1 MLYFNS
7 TNGYLP
13 YAFTEQG
20 VSMLSAVLRS
30 PTAIQV
36 SIAIMDAF
44 VAMRTFIMQSAQIS
58 VEFAEFRN
66 RLLLVEQ
73 EVRENLEAMNDLS
86 EDVRRDFDTVF
97 EAIGALSVKL
107 PEAKKSRQPIGF
119 KIREKE

>member
-1 MLYFNS
+1 
-7 TNGYLP
+7 
-13 YAFTEQG
+13 
-20 VSMLSAVLRS
+20 
-30 PTAIQV
+30 
-36 SIAIMDAF
+36 MDAF

-107 PEAKKSRQPIGF
+107 PQAQKPHTTIGF
-119 KIREKE
+119 KTNKKE

>member
-1 MLYFNS
+1 
-7 TNGYLP
+7 
-13 YAFTEQG
+13 
-20 VSMLSAVLRS
+20 MLSAVLRS

-107 PEAKKSRQPIGF
+107 PQAQKPHTTIGF
-119 KIREKE
+119 KTNKKE

>member
-1 MLYFNS
+1 
-7 TNGYLP
+7 
-13 YAFTEQG
+13 
-20 VSMLSAVLRS
+20 MLSAVLRS

-119 KIREKE
+119 VIGNKED